1 MKIAILMSTYNGEKY
16 LEDQIK
22 SLKSQTWKKW
32 DLYVRDDGS
41 SDHTLKIIKNLAQKD
56 KRIHF
61 ISDSEEHLRPMKSF
75 IKLLGEVSA
84 DYYFFCDQ
92 DDYWLPN
99 KLELMLAE
107 IESKNNTIPQLVYC
121 GLKCVDKNLKPIV
134 NDFENLLGKV
144 NGKSRFI
151 GNDMPGCVMLFNKKL
166 RDLAIKYT
174 TSYENI
180 VMHDWWIALVAQTFG
195 DITFFDKKLILYRQH
210 GDNSIGAGI
219 NGGIIKKTF
228 HKDVLKKQMNL
239 VKITY
244 QQSEKFYLTFN
255 RILPSDYKRFLKD
268 YIKCGTSGV
277 IYRRKFLKGYRLHGS
292 SWLRYQV
299 YRFLFVYR
307 LNKILS
313 EN

>member
-1 MKIAILMSTYNGEKY
+1 MKTAILMSTYNGEKY

-41 SDHTLKIIKNLAQKD
+41 TDHTLKIIKNLARKD

-107 IESKNNTIPQLVYC
+107 IENKNNTIPQLVYC
-121 GLKCVDKNLKPIV
+121 GLKCVDENLKPIV

-166 RDLAIKYT
+166 RDLAIKYI

-219 NGGIIKKTF
+219 NGGVIKKIF
-228 HKDVLKKQMNL
+228 KKNVLKKQKNL
-239 VKITY
+239 IRITY
-244 QQSEKFYLTFN
+244 FQTMQFYLSYKE
-255 RILPSDYKRFLKD
+255 ILTSEYIRFLRDYMKCKD
-268 YIKCGTSGV
+268 FNV
-277 IYRRKFLKGYRLHGS
+277 IYRKHFLKKYNLGGSTWLRFEAYKFLFIYKLPRL
-292 SWLRYQV
+292 L
-299 YRFLFVYR
+299 
-307 LNKILS
+307 
-313 EN
+313 EE